1 MRIKIQTLRYIIR
14 EALDES
20 QFAQA
25 KAWASEA
32 LAEDEDFDSYE
43 DDDETN
49 WAGIGAG
56 VGGALLAT
64 NLAGVA
70 AHHMDKRKKRRR

>member
-1 MRIKIQTLRYIIR
+1 MRIKRNTLRRIISETLR
-14 EALDES
+14 EAGCD
-20 QFAQA
+20 
-25 KAWASEA
+25 

-70 AHHMDKRKKRRR
+70 AHHMDKKKKKR